1 MPLVHVLHREYDG
14 SLRMIIH
21 DGTNPAT
28 LIQLVVKL
36 VLPLKVQFLMSVMYP
51 IVVAYVLS
59 FFLEFTPS
67 CPHS

>member
-14 SLRMIIH
+14 SLRMIIF

-28 LIQLVVKL
+28 LFQLVVKL

-51 IVVAYVLS
+51 VVVAYVC
-59 FFLEFTPS
+59 F
-67 CPHS
+67 